1 MSNDQYLSLSY
12 RVLASIWKLCETGK
26 AKGYV
31 STLTI
36 ANLIYIMK
44 KQLTPEKIDETIN
57 LLRMIF
63 EFTDLTVSDINLATK
78 MEWNDFEDAVQSATA
93 QRVHADYLIT
103 RSKIPAF
110 TPAELLARI

>member
-44 KQLTPEKIDETIN
+44 KQLTPWKN
-57 LLRMIF
+57 R
-63 EFTDLTVSDINLATK
+63 
-78 MEWNDFEDAVQSATA
+78 
-93 QRVHADYLIT
+93 
-103 RSKIPAF
+103 
-110 TPAELLARI
+110 